1 MFFAWT
7 KPGSNGRRHNPMV
20 RQWHSRTRCNI
31 KKDKLLRP
39 LSQRVE
45 ALSPDQVVRQPDWG
59 FQDRPLTRKSS
70 DWESTNI
77 NSKAGRPDPCLPG
90 NPIHVLLNKQHSAEN
105 RASSVALKS
114 NLISHI

>member
-1 MFFAWT
+1 LTRKRPNCSKPTHGRATSASYKTWLREQWSWAKKMFFAWT
-7 KPGSNGRRHNPMV
+7 KHGSNGRRHNPMV

-31 KKDKLLRP
+31 RKEKWLRP

-77 NSKAGRPDPCLPG
+77 NSKAGRP
-90 NPIHVLLNKQHSAEN
+90 
-105 RASSVALKS
+105 
-114 NLISHI
+114 